1 MFELSFIIKESLH
14 DYFFRMTSKFVF
26 IDNVWTFFYKGISTS
41 CMIIS
46 IDNIQF
52 LKLDMDEND
61 NIDNVWL

>member
-1 MFELSFIIKESLH
+1 MFELSFIIEESLH